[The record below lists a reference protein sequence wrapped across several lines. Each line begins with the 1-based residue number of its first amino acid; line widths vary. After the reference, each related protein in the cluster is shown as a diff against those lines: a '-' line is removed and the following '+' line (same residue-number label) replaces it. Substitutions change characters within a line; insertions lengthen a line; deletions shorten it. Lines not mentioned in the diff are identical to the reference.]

1 MRRLAVIGTGYVGL
15 VTGSCFADIGN
26 QVICCDI
33 DASKIE
39 KLNQGIIPIYEPGL
53 QEMVVNNQAEGRL
66 TFTTNIAEAVK
77 QSDIIYIAVGTPMSP
92 HGEADLTY
100 IYAAAKSIA
109 EAMQD
114 YKIIVIKS
122 TVPVGTGRSVQM
134 LIAEHTP
141 HPFDMVSNPEFL
153 REGSALKDC
162 MSMER
167 AVIGATHSRAADAI
181 EELHAPFRTLVYRTS
196 LESAEMIKYAAN
208 AFLATKISFINE
220 IANLCEETG
229 ANVAEVSTG
238 MGLDSRIGSQFLQ
251 AGIGYGGSCFPKDTE
266 ALRFICSKSGVS
278 SRLINAVI
286 ETNAKQRYVVLN
298 KLQHALGNMQGRTI
312 AVLGLAFKPNTDDMR
327 YAPSVDL
334 IPELV
339 ARGAHV
345 KAYDPIAL
353 DEAKKWIQEDILYTQ
368 DMYEAVADAD
378 ACLILTEWDQV
389 KSMDLARLY
398 SLMRQAVIV
407 DGRNCFSLDEMS
419 SHGFYYSSIGRAVV
433 HSQLEVGIG

>member
-33 DASKIE
+33 DETKIQ
-39 KLNQGIIPIYEPGL
+39 KLTQGIIPIYEPGL
-53 QEMVVNNQAEGRL
+53 QEMVIRNQQEGRL
-66 TFTTNIAEAVK
+66 QFTTNLAEAV
-77 QSDIIYIAVGTPMSP
+77 QFAEIIYIAVGTPMSP
-92 HGEADLTY
+92 HGEADLSY
-100 IYAAAKSIA
+100 IYAAARSIA
-109 EAMQD
+109 ESMQE

-122 TVPVGTGRSVQM
+122 TVPVGTGRSVQQ
-134 LIAEHTP
+134 LICEHTT

-153 REGSALKDC
+153 REGSAIADC
-162 MSMER
+162 MKMER
-167 AVIGATHSRAADAI
+167 AVIGATHPSAADVI

-196 LESAEMIKYAAN
+196 VESAEMIKYAAN

-229 ANVAEVSTG
+229 ANVSEVSTG
-238 MGLDSRIGSQFLQ
+238 IGLDSRIGSQFLQ

-298 KLQHALGNMQGRTI
+298 KLQHVLGHLQGKTI

-339 ARGAHV
+339 QRGAAI
-345 KAYDPIAL
+345 KAYDPIAI
-353 DEAKKWIQEDILYTQ
+353 DEAKKWISSDILYTT
-368 DMYEAVADAD
+368 DLYEAVEGCD
-378 ACLILTEWDQV
+378 ACLILTDWEQV
-389 KSMDLARLY
+389 KSMDLERLY
-398 SLMRQAVIV
+398 SLMRQAVVV
-407 DGRNCFSLDEMS
+407 DGRNCFSLEEMKA
-419 SHGFYYSSIGRAVV
+419 HGFYYSSIGRAVV